1 MEAALNFWTPS
12 SSRSFHT
19 SVAKLRKVTRNPPEP
34 QFYRG
39 STTPDPDG
47 HVLSLGDELQMAD
60 NLAYLAHWEENVR
73 MISAVTLEEHP
84 SGLVVVLASNSTP
97 SQSIIAGLRDILAT
111 VCQYCTLRK
120 KRQEFCRS
128 LFLKVLQL
136 SQRRILGRIRPPW
149 IQQPSHIRKKRPF
162 LKVQLLDLARQL
174 KKRLAFAPQLLVTYD
189 QVCGLIDSLEPLSRR
204 LEHDDIN
211 RALEH
216 VIMKCASIAAVG
228 NMHSLEEHLKSHGVP
243 SVLYDA
249 SEVRQ
254 IDKLARYLFLCKDFL
269 RLARKPEY
277 RTLFNHIDVTALKA
291 YSATKSACYL
301 CDLFILKQS
310 RYHVSHAHRRLYEQ
324 WTIPDVDWMTEAQAC
339 TFRAIIQDMIQHM
352 NEATRFR
359 QARAMPWGLDPLES
373 KAFLPLSSGSTVSS
387 DTVVLLSSRVS
398 SHSAYRLSPPSDR
411 QESSVVI
418 TSADLP
424 FQSKVGI
431 GREPLDV
438 QIDQLHVSFEF
449 VSISAGWI
457 SVRRT
462 TQLQDPS
469 NRQLMSVE
477 ASTIPTDD
485 EIKVPC
491 DPKTSQVRFQLRHGP
506 QLCIE
511 VGFLWEKVE

>member
-1 MEAALNFWTPS
+1 
-12 SSRSFHT
+12 
-19 SVAKLRKVTRNPPEP
+19 
-34 QFYRG
+34 
-39 STTPDPDG
+39 
-47 HVLSLGDELQMAD
+47 
-60 NLAYLAHWEENVR
+60 
-73 MISAVTLEEHP
+73 
-84 SGLVVVLASNSTP
+84 
-97 SQSIIAGLRDILAT
+97 
-111 VCQYCTLRK
+111 
-120 KRQEFCRS
+120 
-128 LFLKVLQL
+128 
-136 SQRRILGRIRPPW
+136 
-149 IQQPSHIRKKRPF
+149 
-162 LKVQLLDLARQL
+162 
-174 KKRLAFAPQLLVTYD
+174 
-189 QVCGLIDSLEPLSRR
+189 
-204 LEHDDIN
+204 
-211 RALEH
+211 
-216 VIMKCASIAAVG
+216 MKCASIAAVG

-291 YSATKSACYL
+291 YSATFRPGLSLKCFVHAEIQQILYLERHTCQLAVRALGCSKSACYL

-411 QESSVVI
+411 QESSIVI